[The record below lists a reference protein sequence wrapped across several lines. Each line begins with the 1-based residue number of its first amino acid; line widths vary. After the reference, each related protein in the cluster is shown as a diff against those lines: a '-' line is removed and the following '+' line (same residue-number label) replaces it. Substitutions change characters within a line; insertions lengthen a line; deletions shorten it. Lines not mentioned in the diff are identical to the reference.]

1 MTMIESASGPTVP
14 RLALIRRLIGVIVSP
29 GDTFRSVAA
38 HPTWFGVLA
47 VQLVVTAAAYAGFL
61 STDVGK
67 AAYVD
72 QSVSSIVSFGQTVS
86 DPMYEGIRRQ
96 AEYARVLQPVTILIF
111 GPVIVAV
118 LAAVLFGA
126 FTVMGGESTYRQVFA
141 VVAHAGVVTTLQPLL
156 TLPLNYQR
164 QSMSSATSLGVLLP
178 MLEEGS
184 FLASLLGVL
193 DLFYVWYAIL
203 LAIGLATVYRRRTAP
218 IAVGLLAVLAGI
230 AVAVAAVK
238 VALGGR

>member
-1 MTMIESASGPTVP
+1 MNESASGAPVP
-14 RLALIRRLIGVIVSP
+14 RLSLIQRLMGVIVSP

-47 VQLVVTAAAYAGFL
+47 VQLVVTSAAYAGFL

-72 QSVSSIVSFGQTVS
+72 QSVSSFESFGQTVN
-86 DPMYEGIRRQ
+86 DQMYEGIRRQ
-96 AEYARVLQPVTILIF
+96 AEYARVIQPVTILIF

-126 FTVMGGESTYRQVFA
+126 FTVMGGESTYRHVFA
-141 VVAHAGVVTTLQPLL
+141 VVAHAGVVTMLQPLL
-156 TLPLNYQR
+156 TLPLNYQQ
-164 QSMSSATSLGVLLP
+164 QSMSSATNLAVFLP
-178 MLEEGS
+178 TLEEGS
-184 FLASLLGVL
+184 FLGSLLGVM
-193 DLFYVWYAIL
+193 DLFYIWYAVV
-203 LAIGLATVYRRRTAP
+203 LAVGLAAVYRRRVAP
-218 IAVGLLAVLAGI
+218 IAVGLLAVLVLIG
-230 AVAVAAVK
+230 VAVATLK

>member
-1 MTMIESASGPTVP
+1 MSDTATAAP
-14 RLALIRRLIGVIVSP
+14 RLSLPSRIVGVLTSP

-47 VQLVVTAAAYAGFL
+47 VQLTVAALAFALFF

-72 QSVSSIVSFGQTVS
+72 QAVSSVESFGGTVN
-86 DPMYEGIRRQ
+86 DQIYDGIRRQ
-96 AEYARVLQPVTILIF
+96 AEFAKYIQPVSMFVF
-111 GPVIVAV
+111 GPIVVALFAGLLYGAFAV
-118 LAAVLFGA
+118 L
-126 FTVMGGESTYRQVFA
+126 GGEATYKQVFA
-141 VVAHAGVVTTLQPLL
+141 VVAHAGIVTTLQPLL

-164 QSMSSATSLGVLLP
+164 QTMSSATNLSVFLP

-184 FLASLLGVL
+184 FLASLLGVV
-193 DLFYVWYAIL
+193 DLFYIWYAVV
-203 LAIGLATVYRRRTAP
+203 LAIGLAVVYRRRTTP
-218 IAVGLLAVLAGI
+218 IAVGLLTVLVLIGVAI
-230 AVAVAAVK
+230 ATVK